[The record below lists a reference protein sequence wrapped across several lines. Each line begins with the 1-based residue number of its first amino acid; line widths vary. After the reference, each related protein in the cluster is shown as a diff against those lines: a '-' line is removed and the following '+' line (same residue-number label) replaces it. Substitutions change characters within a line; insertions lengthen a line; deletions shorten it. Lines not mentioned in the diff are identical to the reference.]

1 MTYNILFLD
10 IDGTILKPDHTYTAS
25 TKDAISQLQQQG
37 IEVFLATGRP
47 LHEINDLAKELNV
60 HSLIGY
66 NGAFA
71 IYQDKTIVDEPMDSD
86 TVKQFLEIAK
96 GNGHEMVLY
105 TSEKNYFTSL
115 DKPIVNKFIET
126 FQMKHNEL
134 FRNEVSGE
142 ILGATI
148 MNVNEDQAALYQLEA
163 NIHLSQVNIAGVE
176 NSYDVIRKNVN
187 KGTAIKQLRELL
199 DIPKAGT
206 IAFGDGMNDKEMLQ
220 SVGEGF
226 AMENAHPDLF
236 AYAKHTTTSVS
247 ESGIFNG
254 LKQLGLVK

>member
-10 IDGTILKPDHTYTAS
+10 IDGTILQPDHTYMDS
-25 TKDAISQLQQQG
+25 TTDAISQLQQQG

-47 LHEINDLAKELNV
+47 LHEISDLAMELNV
-60 HSLIGY
+60 QSLIGY

-71 IYQDKTIVDEPMDSD
+71 IYQKTIIDEPMDSD
-86 TVKQFLEIAK
+86 TVKQFLDIA
-96 GNGHEMVLY
+96 GSNGHEMVLY
-105 TSEKNYFTSL
+105 TSDKNYFTSM
-115 DKPIVNKFIET
+115 DKPIVKKFIET
-126 FQMKHNEL
+126 FQLKHNEQ
-134 FRNEVSGE
+134 FQDEVSGK

-148 MNVNEDQAALYQLEA
+148 MNVNTDEAELYQLEA
-163 NIHLSQVNIAGVE
+163 NLQLAQVNIAGVE

-187 KGTAIKQLRELL
+187 KGTAIKQLQEQL
-199 DIPKAGT
+199 DIPKAQT

-247 ESGIFNG
+247 DSGIFNG

>member
-1 MTYNILFLD
+1 MIESHGNKLSGNDLKSKEHTMTYNILFLD

-47 LHEINDLAKELNV
+47 LHEIHDLARELNV

-86 TVKQFLEIAK
+86 TVKEFLEIAK

-115 DKPIVNKFIET
+115 DKPVVKKFIET
-126 FQMKHNEL
+126 FQLKHNEP

-176 NSYDVIRKNVN
+176 KSYDVIRKNVN
-187 KGTAIKQLRELL
+187 KGTAIKKLRELL
-199 DIPKAGT
+199 EIHKSGT
-206 IAFGDGMNDKEMLQ
+206 IACGDGRNQNEMLQ
-220 SVGEGF
+220 SAEG
-226 AMENAHPDLF
+226 
-236 AYAKHTTTSVS
+236 
-247 ESGIFNG
+247 G
-254 LKQLGLVK
+254 LDMKE